1 MNQPYF
7 GGVQRTESELRL
19 IDDNFVPLYA
29 NDVLWTLALPENASR
44 DHEFANPLTGGSYL
58 GRVSRLPR
66 CMVKGNN
73 GDPLVDREKQLVKL
87 LESNGVSVVSVFVD
101 GGYHRVELSNSTA
114 AQELYDAVK
123 DLISSTAAT
132 TIQTCDAFVPTNICP
147 L

>member
-1 MNQPYF
+1 M
-7 GGVQRTESELRL
+7 
-19 IDDNFVPLYA
+19 
-29 NDVLWTLALPENASR
+29 PENASR

-58 GRVSRLPR
+58 GRVLRLPR
-66 CMVKGNN
+66 CMVKGNS